1 MRKSEL
7 DSWGLHHWPEGSPE
21 HKMMKKEERRR
32 EIYRLKKEGNYT
44 PKPRKT
50 RPEHFT
56 DGSADGN

>member
-7 DSWGLHHWPEGSPE
+7 DSWGLHNLENDPQAQRMVKREA
-21 HKMMKKEERRR
+21 RRR

-44 PKPRKT
+44 PKARKT